1 MIAHLPALQVVI
13 PLFAAPLCVVLRK
26 GTLPWLIALVVSWV
40 ALLIAGV
47 QLADVL
53 DGGPVSYALG
63 GFAAPFGIEYRVDVL
78 NAFMLLIVSGMA
90 AVILPFARKS
100 VAAEIREDQHFLFYG
115 AFLLMLTGLLGMAI
129 TGDAFNLFV
138 FIEISAL
145 SSYALIAMGKNRR
158 ALRSAFTYLVMGTAG
173 ATFILI
179 GIGLLYVVTGT
190 LNMADL
196 AERLQPINDSRT
208 VLVAFAFLAVGISL
222 KLALF
227 PLHMWLPNAYT
238 YAPSVVTAFLAA
250 TATKVAIY
258 VLLRFIFTVF
268 GVEFSFGAL
277 PLGEILLVLAVTSI
291 VIASTVAIF
300 QKNIKRML
308 AYSSLAQI
316 GYIILGI
323 SYANV
328 TGLSAAIM
336 HLFNH
341 AATKGALFLIL
352 GCVVYR
358 TGSAHIDKL
367 QGLGRRMPLTMFG
380 FAIAGLSLIGVPLT
394 AGFISKWYLVLG
406 AMERG
411 WWPAAVL
418 VLLTSLLAVAYIWR
432 VVEVA
437 YFRPLPE
444 DAGDL
449 SDPPLSM
456 LIPAWVLI
464 LATIYF
470 GIETSLT
477 VGVAEQA
484 ARFLFENSP

>member
-1 MIAHLPALQVVI
+1 MIAHLPALQVVL
-13 PLFAAPLCVVLRK
+13 PLVAAPLCVLLRR
-26 GTLPWLIALVVSWV
+26 GTLPWLIALVVSWL
-40 ALLIAGV
+40 ALLIAGR
-47 QLADVL
+47 LLSDVL
-53 DGGPVSYALG
+53 DGGPISYALG

-78 NAFMLLIVSGMA
+78 NAFMLLIVAGMA

-158 ALRSAFTYLVMGTAG
+158 ALRAAFTYLVMGTVG

-196 AERLQPINDSRT
+196 AERLQPLHGSRT
-208 VLVAFAFLAVGISL
+208 VLVAFAFITVGISL

-227 PLHMWLPNAYT
+227 PLHMWLPNAYA

-258 VLLRFIFTVF
+258 VLLRFIFTIF
-268 GVEFSFGAL
+268 GVEFSFESV
-277 PLGEILLVLAVTSI
+277 PLGNILLVLAIASI

-300 QKNIKRML
+300 QSNVKRLL

-328 TGLSAAIM
+328 TGLTASIV

-341 AATKGALFLIL
+341 AATKGALFLIM

-358 TGSAHIDKL
+358 AGSSHIDKL

-380 FAIAGLSLIGVPLT
+380 FALAGLSLIGVPLT
-394 AGFISKWYLVLG
+394 AGFVSKWYLVLG

-418 VLLTSLLAVAYIWR
+418 VLFTSLLAVAYVWK

-444 DAGDL
+444 DAGDI

-456 LIPAWVLI
+456 LIPAWLLI

-470 GIETSLT
+470 GIETSLP

-484 ARFLFENSP
+484 AQFLFENSP